1 MLLWVRAE
9 FGPVGYIQLYFLHI
23 FQKAQW
29 ITLEIDNIEKGVYQS
44 KYF

>member
-9 FGPVGYIQLYFLHI
+9 FGPLEYIQFYFLHM
-23 FQKAQW
+23 FRKAQQ
-29 ITLEIDNIEKGVYQS
+29 ITLEIDKIEKGVYQS